1 VRQKRVPALRSGL
14 HSPGIGTRM
23 PTTHRSPGSAHSGAV
38 DAPSV
43 RNEGNGDDKKWIV
56 GVDLGGTNIVVGA
69 LPQDGNKGEVL
80 SPLTVPTEAHR
91 GAKFVVDRIVGL
103 IEETMNVVT
112 TQHGGS
118 RDDFAG
124 VGIGSPGPLDRSTGT
139 VINTP
144 NLGWRNFPL
153 RDLISNA
160 VGLPA
165 TLDNDA
171 NCATYGEW
179 WQGAGRDVDTLVGL
193 TLGTG
198 IGGGIVLNGEIFHGA
213 SDAAGEIGHMT
224 IEANG
229 RKCKCGNYG
238 CLEAYASGPAI
249 ALRAVEG
256 LEAGTESLLPALVNG
271 RLEDITAATVYEAV
285 VLGDAYANDVMRET
299 AKILGAGIANM
310 INVLNPEMVVIAGGV
325 TRAGDHLFS
334 PLRAEVR
341 RRAFKSAQEACQ
353 IVSAQLPGTAGLVG
367 AIAVFKK
374 ETYGFV

>member
-1 VRQKRVPALRSGL
+1 VNNNSERAAVSG
-14 HSPGIGTRM
+14 SSSRGTA
-23 PTTHRSPGSAHSGAV
+23 TAT
-38 DAPSV
+38 
-43 RNEGNGDDKKWIV
+43 DKKWVV
-56 GVDLGGTNIVVGA
+56 GVDLGGTNIVVGV
-69 LPQDGNKGEVL
+69 LPIDGGTGEVPSL
-80 SPLTVPTEAHR
+80 RTVATEAQR
-91 GAKFVVDRIVGL
+91 GAKFVVDRIVAM
-103 IEETMNVVT
+103 IREAIDEVIAE
-112 TQHGGS
+112 HGGTLE
-118 RDDFAG
+118 DFAG
-124 VGIGSPGPLDRSTGT
+124 IGIGSPGPLNRATGT

-153 RDLISNA
+153 RDLIANA

-179 WQGAGRDVDTLVGL
+179 WLGAGRDVDTLVGL

-198 IGGGIVLNGEIFHGA
+198 IGGGIVLNGQIFHGA

-229 RKCKCGNYG
+229 RKCNCGNYG

-256 LEAGTESLLPALVNG
+256 IQAGAESLLPALVNG
-271 RLEDITAATVYEAV
+271 RLEDITAATVYEGV
-285 VLGDAYANDVMRET
+285 VLGDPYANDVMRET
-299 AKILGAGIANM
+299 AKFLGAGVANM
-310 INVLNPEMVVIAGGV
+310 INVLNPEMIVIAGGV

-353 IVSAQLPGTAGLVG
+353 IVSAQLPGTAGLIG

-374 ETYGFV
+374 ETYGAV

>member
-1 VRQKRVPALRSGL
+1 MSATPSASGRAHDGIPDAALVSGGPTVAAGKR
-14 HSPGIGTRM
+14 
-23 PTTHRSPGSAHSGAV
+23 
-38 DAPSV
+38 
-43 RNEGNGDDKKWIV
+43 WII
-56 GVDLGGTNIVVGA
+56 GVDLGGTNIVVGVLPLDGGNGGVLA
-69 LPQDGNKGEVL
+69 LQ
-80 SPLTVPTEAHR
+80 TVPTEAHR
-91 GAKFVVDRIVGL
+91 GPKYVVDRIVAL
-103 IEETMNVVT
+103 VEDSIRAVSAE
-112 TQHGGS
+112 HGGG

-124 VGIGSPGPLDRSTGT
+124 VGIGSPGPLNRKTGT

-160 VGLPA
+160 VRLPA

-179 WQGAGRDVDTLVGL
+179 WLGAGRDVDTLVGL

-198 IGGGIVLNGEIFHGA
+198 IGGGIVLNGRIFHGA

-249 ALRAVEG
+249 ALRAIEG
-256 LEAGTESLLPALVNG
+256 IEAGAESLLPALVNG
-271 RLEDITAATVYEAV
+271 RLDDLTAATVYE
-285 VLGDAYANDVMRET
+285 GD
-299 AKILGAGIANM
+299 
-310 INVLNPEMVVIAGGV
+310 VLNPEMVVIAGGV

-341 RRAFKSAQEACQ
+341 KRAFRSAQEACQ
-353 IVSAQLPGTAGLVG
+353 IVSAQLPGRAGLVG
-367 AIAVFKK
+367 AIAVFKQ
-374 ETYGFV
+374 EMYGAV

>member
-1 VRQKRVPALRSGL
+1 
-14 HSPGIGTRM
+14 
-23 PTTHRSPGSAHSGAV
+23 
-38 DAPSV
+38 
-43 RNEGNGDDKKWIV
+43 
-56 GVDLGGTNIVVGA
+56 DLGGTNIVAGVLPIDGGELLA
-69 LPQDGNKGEVL
+69 LRTL
-80 SPLTVPTEAHR
+80 PTEAAR
-91 GAKFVVDRIVGL
+91 GAKFVVDRIVAM
-103 IEETMNVVT
+103 IEEAISTVLAE
-112 TQHGGS
+112 HGGT
-118 RDDFAG
+118 REDFGG
-124 VGIGSPGPLDRSTGT
+124 VGIGSPGPLNRETGT

-179 WQGAGRDVDTLVGL
+179 WLGAARNVDTLVGL

-198 IGGGIVLNGEIFHGA
+198 IGGGIVLNGEIFHGV

-249 ALRAVEG
+249 ALRAIEG
-256 LEAGTESLLPALVNG
+256 IEAGAESLLPALVDS
-271 RLEDITAATVYEAV
+271 RLEAITAATVYEAV
-285 VLGDAYANDVMRET
+285 VLGDPYANDVMRET
-299 AKILGAGIANM
+299 ARILGAGVANI
-310 INVLNPEMVVIAGGV
+310 INVLNPEMVVIFGGV

-341 RRAFKSAQEACQ
+341 RRAFRSAQEACQ
-353 IVSAQLPGTAGLVG
+353 IV
-367 AIAVFKK
+367 
-374 ETYGFV
+374 